1 VATIHPATTLGA
13 VHYTVASLERQIT
26 FYQQILGFQVHW
38 RDGASAGLGAGR
50 SDLLRLT
57 ELPGARP
64 VQRTTGL
71 YHTAFN
77 VPTRWELAQ
86 LLKRIAETRT
96 PVEGAS
102 DHYTHLAIYLPDAE
116 GNGIELAWDFP
127 REKWEPVLAEVR
139 TKGLAAL
146 MRKNGPLDYQAL
158 LSEELGRDLPPWE
171 RLSAGA
177 RVGHVHLHVADLQAT
192 RQFYHGVLGFEV
204 PMNLESV
211 GGAFFAAGGYHH
223 HIGTNIWQGAGA
235 PPPPSDA
242 TGLRYFTV
250 VLPDHNE
257 LARLVARAV
266 QAGHAMNTTDE
277 GVLLRDPAHNRVLLT
292 VATAAHA

>member
-1 VATIHPATTLGA
+1 
-13 VHYTVASLERQIT
+13 
-26 FYQQILGFQVHW
+26 
-38 RDGASAGLGAGR
+38 
-50 SDLLRLT
+50 
-57 ELPGARP
+57 
-64 VQRTTGL
+64 
-71 YHTAFN
+71 
-77 VPTRWELAQ
+77 
-86 LLKRIAETRT
+86 
-96 PVEGAS
+96 
-102 DHYTHLAIYLPDAE
+102 
-116 GNGIELAWDFP
+116 
-127 REKWEPVLAEVR
+127 
-139 TKGLAAL
+139 
-146 MRKNGPLDYQAL
+146 M
-158 LSEELGRDLPPWE
+158 

-177 RVGHVHLHVADLQAT
+177 GVGHVHLHVADIAAT